1 MGGICYIT
9 LDLQKNNMKLYRILD
24 KWGCIYCT
32 YLYWSSD
39 NQTKIK
45 IYFLSIWDVF
55 MASIKFH
62 KCLVCIKT
70 TYHKLK
76 PPQHPKKIATCCCCQ
91 CRMSVHDIEKHF
103 LLDWRT
109 HLKNP
114 LLPNRNHSSS
124 TVILNVMATSS
135 IISCMS
141 SHKISTI
148 YIP

>member
-1 MGGICYIT
+1 
-9 LDLQKNNMKLYRILD
+9 MKLYRILD
-24 KWGCIYCT
+24 KWGCIYFT

-45 IYFLSIWDVF
+45 IYFLSIWNVF

-141 SHKISTI
+141 SHKISAI